1 MPRQA
6 MSWRR
11 ATPVCLVV
19 ALLASAPPALPPSV
33 MVSPATAQTKLAGLQ
48 PPASGSAGDPVFDAD
63 EIEAIGRL
71 GPWPPPLAADPSNRV
86 SGNPEA
92 AALGRLLFADP
103 RLSPDGAVA
112 CTSCHDPAKAFAD
125 GRPRSRARVEGR
137 RNAPGLVD
145 VRFNRWFGWDG
156 GDDTLW
162 AMSLRPILDP
172 REIGGSIAGL
182 AGLLRSDPI
191 MAAGYARS
199 FGRDPA
205 AMSDPAL
212 AVDAA
217 KALAAFQETLVSP
230 RTPFDAFR
238 DALLTGDTAAAAK
251 LPAAARRGARLFVGR
266 GNCALCHGGP
276 RLSHGEFAD
285 VGVPFFTADGVDSGR
300 HGGLKA
306 LRDSPYTLLGPWSD
320 DPARS
325 TAVTTRHVE
334 PQHRNFGEFRVPA
347 LRGVAATAPYMH
359 DGSKATLRDVVRY
372 YSTLDLDRLHADGE
386 TILKPLGLSESEID
400 DLVAF
405 LEALSPVP

>member
-1 MPRQA
+1 MG
-6 MSWRR
+6 
-11 ATPVCLVV
+11 
-19 ALLASAPPALPPSV
+19 PAAAQSVLPP
-33 MVSPATAQTKLAGLQ
+33 TQQ
-48 PPASGSAGDPVFDAD
+48 SGSGGGAEPAFEPD

-71 GPWPPPLAADPSNRV
+71 GPWPPPLTRDPSNRV
-86 SGNPEA
+86 SGNPDA
-92 AALGRLLFADP
+92 AALGRLLFADS

-112 CTSCHDPAKAFAD
+112 CTTCHDPARAFAD

-172 REIGGSIAGL
+172 REIGGSIVGL
-182 AGLLRSDPI
+182 AGLLRSDPRLSFEYER
-191 MAAGYARS
+191 A
-199 FGRDPA
+199 FGRAPFA
-205 AMSDPAL
+205 VSDAAL

-217 KALAAFQETLVSP
+217 KALAAFQEALVSP

-238 DALLTGDTAAAAK
+238 DALLAGDATTAAK

-276 RLSHGEFAD
+276 TLSHGEFAD
-285 VGVPFFTADGVDSGR
+285 VGVPFFTAEGVDPGR
-300 HGGLKA
+300 HGGLKS

-325 TAVTTRHVE
+325 TAMPTRHVE
-334 PQHRNFGEFRVPA
+334 AQHRNFGEFRVPA

-359 DGSKATLRDVVRY
+359 DGSKATLRGVVRH

-386 TILKPLGLSESEID
+386 TILKPLGLTEGEID

-405 LEALSPVP
+405 LEALSPAP

>member
-1 MPRQA
+1 
-6 MSWRR
+6 
-11 ATPVCLVV
+11 
-19 ALLASAPPALPPSV
+19 
-33 MVSPATAQTKLAGLQ
+33 MVSPATAQTTLAGSQ
-48 PPASGSAGDPVFDAD
+48 PPASGPAGDPVFDAD

-92 AALGRLLFADP
+92 AALGRLLFAEP

-112 CTSCHDPAKAFAD
+112 CTTCHDPARAFAD

-172 REIGGSIAGL
+172 REIAGSIAGL
-182 AGLLRSDPI
+182 AGLLRSDPPLS
-191 MAAGYARS
+191 AGYARA
-199 FGRDPA
+199 FGRLPA
-205 AMSDPAL
+205 AVSDAAL

-238 DALLTGDTAAAAK
+238 DALVAGDAAAAVK
-251 LPAAARRGARLFVGR
+251 LSIAARRGARLFVGR

-285 VGVPFFTADGVDSGR
+285 VGVPFFTADGVDPGR

-359 DGSKATLRDVVRY
+359 DGSKATLRDVVRH

-386 TILKPLGLSESEID
+386 TILKPLGLTEREID

-405 LEALSPVP
+405 LEALSPAP

>member
-1 MPRQA
+1 
-6 MSWRR
+6 
-11 ATPVCLVV
+11 
-19 ALLASAPPALPPSV
+19 
-33 MVSPATAQTKLAGLQ
+33 MVSPATAQTTLAGSQL
-48 PPASGSAGDPVFDAD
+48 PAAGPAGDPVFDAT

-92 AALGRLLFADP
+92 AALGRLLFAEP

-112 CTSCHDPAKAFAD
+112 CTTCHDPARAFAD

-182 AGLLRSDPI
+182 AGLLRTDPPLS
-191 MAAGYARS
+191 AGYARA
-199 FGRDPA
+199 FGRAPA
-205 AMSDPAL
+205 AVPDAAL

-230 RTPFDAFR
+230 TTPVDAFR
-238 DALLTGDTAAAAK
+238 DALLAGDAVAAAR

-276 RLSHGEFAD
+276 TLSHGEFAD
-285 VGVPFFTADGVDSGR
+285 VGVPFFTAEGVDSGR

-359 DGSKATLRDVVRY
+359 DGSKATLRDVVRH

-386 TILKPLGLSESEID
+386 TILKPLGLTEREID

-405 LEALSPVP
+405 LEALSPAP

>member
-1 MPRQA
+1 MLACLAVALFASAPSA
-6 MSWRR
+6 LSP
-11 ATPVCLVV
+11 ALVV
-19 ALLASAPPALPPSV
+19 APAV
-33 MVSPATAQTKLAGLQ
+33 AQTTSTGLEPQ
-48 PPASGSAGDPVFDAD
+48 ASRPADDPVFDAA

-71 GPWPPPLAADPSNRV
+71 GPWPPPLATDPSNRV

-92 AALGRLLFADP
+92 ASLGRQLFADP

-112 CTSCHDPAKAFAD
+112 CTTCHDPAKAFAD

-182 AGLLRSDPI
+182 ASLLRSEPPLST
-191 MAAGYARS
+191 AYARA
-199 FGRDPA
+199 FGRAPVA
-205 AMSDPAL
+205 VSDATL

-217 KALAAFQETLVSP
+217 KALAAFQETLVSA

-238 DALLTGDTAAAAK
+238 DALVAGDAAAAAK
-251 LPAAARRGARLFVGR
+251 FPAAARRGARLFVGR

-276 RLSHGEFAD
+276 TLSHGEFAD
-285 VGVPFFTADGVDSGR
+285 VGVPFFTAEGVDPGR
-300 HGGLKA
+300 HAGLKA
-306 LRDSPYTLLGPWSD
+306 LRESPYTLLGPWSD

-325 TAVTTRHVE
+325 TAMPTRHVE
-334 PQHRNFGEFRVPA
+334 AQHRNFGEFRVPA

-359 DGSKATLRDVVRY
+359 DGSKATLREVVRH

-386 TILKPLGLSESEID
+386 TILKPLGLTEGEID

-405 LEALSPVP
+405 LEALSPAP